1 MLHQTLA
8 NNEALYKW
16 TLTESD
22 LCSFCNEEIETIYHT
37 YLECEITKLFW
48 KKLKSY
54 IYSKLN
60 VHIPITNQEIILGFR
75 GEDLAT
81 FNIIYLLAKKYL
93 YQCRCKSTFPDI
105 AAYKLQLQKLINTE
119 KGICVMNNQMD
130 IYLGRWGDFI

>member
-8 NNEALYKW
+8 NYEALYKW

-48 KKLKSY
+48 KELKSY
-54 IYSKLN
+54 LHSKLN

-75 GEDLAT
+75 G
-81 FNIIYLLAKKYL
+81 
-93 YQCRCKSTFPDI
+93 
-105 AAYKLQLQKLINTE
+105 
-119 KGICVMNNQMD
+119 
-130 IYLGRWGDFI
+130 

>member
-48 KKLKSY
+48 KELKSY
-54 IYSKLN
+54 IYSKLKGVLHPYPGVAETLVTN
-60 VHIPITNQEIILGFR
+60 VLH
-75 GEDLAT
+75 
-81 FNIIYLLAKKYL
+81 
-93 YQCRCKSTFPDI
+93 
-105 AAYKLQLQKLINTE
+105 
-119 KGICVMNNQMD
+119 
-130 IYLGRWGDFI
+130 